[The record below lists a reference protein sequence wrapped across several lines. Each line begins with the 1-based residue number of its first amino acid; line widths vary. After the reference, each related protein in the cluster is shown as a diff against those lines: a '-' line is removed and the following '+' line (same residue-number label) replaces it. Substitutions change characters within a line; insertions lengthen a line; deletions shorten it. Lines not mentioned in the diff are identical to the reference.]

1 MAMVSFPR
9 NITTMR
15 LPTRFFCPLPQHNL
29 PRRIPWPALEPFL
42 NPD

>member
-15 LPTRFFCPLPQHNL
+15 LPARFFCPPSTHLAQAQTMAGFRTLSKP
-29 PRRIPWPALEPFL
+29 
-42 NPD
+42 